1 MADEANNPDVAILA
15 RELDAALV
23 NLDAA
28 LGQAG
33 RSVSVIRANISQI
46 ATVAEAV
53 RDMEAAITLARQNL
67 SLPLAATRQPADA
80 PPLRAV
86 PAPAEPEPTAETAEP
101 EPAAE
106 TAEPQPALAQTLQ
119 RLAAARRPAGPT
131 AETAEP
137 EPVAETAGPEP
148 VAETAEP
155 EPVAETAESEPVA
168 ETTESEPVAETAAP
182 EPAAEI
188 AEPEPAQAVSHCL
201 RLTVKSNS
209 GSLDLK
215 AVDGSVNENPAV
227 VDVALLDYDGRKAT
241 LKLWV
246 NESADPIGVR
256 DALLGSLRRR
266 LGDEQAAEVHIDFE
280 ESAAA

>member
-1 MADEANNPDVAILA
+1 MADEANNHDVASLA

-46 ATVAEAV
+46 ATLAEAV
-53 RDMEAAITLARQNL
+53 RDMEAAITLARQDL
-67 SLPLAATRQPADA
+67 SLPLAASRQPTDA

-86 PAPAEPEPTAETAEP
+86 PQA
-101 EPAAE
+101 
-106 TAEPQPALAQTLQ
+106 AEPQPAPQAVEPQ
-119 RLAAARRPAGPT
+119 PAPQ
-131 AETAEP
+131 AVEP
-137 EPVAETAGPEP
+137 QPAI
-148 VAETAEP
+148 ETAEP
-155 EPVAETAESEPVA
+155 EPVAETAEPEPTA
-168 ETTESEPVAETAAP
+168 EIAEPEPVAETAEP

-188 AEPEPAQAVSHCL
+188 AEPEPVAETTEPEPAADITEPEPAAAITEPEPAAEIAEEPVQAVSHCL
-201 RLTVKSNS
+201 RLAVKSNS

-266 LGDEQAAEVHIDFE
+266 LGDEQDAEVRIDFE
-280 ESAAA
+280 ESSAA